1 MDNVI
6 NKTKDLIIAFEE
18 SALINNLDNYRSKII
33 SNNELLTLINK
44 YNTTTDDYEKISLK
58 KEIYKYEDYKLF
70 MKYYNELFYYILNIN
85 NRFKKYTNVRC
96 YHESN

>member
-6 NKTKDLIIAFEE
+6 NKTKELIDIFEE
-18 SALINNLDNYRSKII
+18 SELINNLDYYRGRIT
-33 SNNELLTLINK
+33 SNNELLKLINK
-44 YNTTTDDYEKISLK
+44 YNNTSNDYERISLK
-58 KEIYKYEDYKLF
+58 KEIYKYEDYTLF

-96 YHESN
+96 HHESN